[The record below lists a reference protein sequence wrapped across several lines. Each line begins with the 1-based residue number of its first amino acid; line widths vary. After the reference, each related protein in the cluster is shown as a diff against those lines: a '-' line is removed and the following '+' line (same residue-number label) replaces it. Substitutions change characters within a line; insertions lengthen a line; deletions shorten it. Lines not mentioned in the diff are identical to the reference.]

1 MLFLPIPWVANAAG
15 LGRLAVLSSLGQP
28 FRAEIDLVSHQDE
41 LTTLSSRI
49 ASPDA
54 YKQIDF
60 QYGSALAGLRLNV
73 KKQPNGRAY
82 IEVTSSRPVNEPFI
96 HLLIELIGDSTRII
110 RGYTALIDPP
120 GFGPI
125 PVTSARVAIPEA
137 QPASGAQSPVS
148 RRMTAHVE
156 EKTAA
161 YKGKDVARLFKGEP
175 PNDVAANP
183 GKTPSMSYRIK
194 ILEEESTLRTIVH
207 TGLIERIALMEE
219 TVQGMQRLLEI
230 KNPGMAAAQK
240 RAGVEPL
247 AQNPEAAKS
256 KVVAAAEQEEA
267 SIDIKKEGPKTVSPT
282 KKPVAQAK
290 PEKPKSKIVPPPSPE
305 SSLVSTIVGE
315 RLHLAA
321 GGSVILLGGLAFWM
335 RRRRQLQEV
344 TSEDILNKLLA
355 RDPGRDDVQIK
366 LLEIYAARKD
376 KAAFHSAARKFN
388 KLTGDQ
394 GEAWL
399 KVAAMGYA
407 LDPGNPLYEA
417 GKYAASAAAATN
429 EVE

>member
-1 MLFLPIPWVANAAG
+1 MLLLPIPWVANAAG

-41 LTTLSSRI
+41 LATLSSRI
-49 ASPDA
+49 ASPDT
-54 YKQIDF
+54 YKQADF
-60 QYGSALAGLRLNV
+60 QYSSALAGLRLDI

-96 HLLIELIGDSTRII
+96 HLLIELSWDSTRLI

-125 PVTSARVAIPEA
+125 PVTSARVAVPEA
-137 QPASGAQSPVS
+137 QPAPGAQSAVS
-148 RRMTAHVE
+148 RRMTARVE

-161 YKGKDVARLFKGEP
+161 YKGKETLS
-175 PNDVAANP
+175 
-183 GKTPSMSYRIK
+183 TLHRIN
-194 ILEEESTLRTIVH
+194 ILEQESTLRAKA
-207 TGLIERIALMEE
+207 LAALLERIALLEK
-219 TVQGMQRLLEI
+219 TVQGMQRLLDTRNRDMVVAP
-230 KNPGMAAAQK
+230 KPAA
-240 RAGVEPL
+240 VEPP

-256 KVVAAAEQEEA
+256 EVVAAAEQEEA

-282 KKPVAQAK
+282 KKPVAQAE
-290 PEKPKSKIVPPPSPE
+290 PEKPKSKIVPPPLPE
-305 SSLVSTIVGE
+305 SSLVNTIVGE

-321 GGSVILLGGLAFWM
+321 GGIVILLGGLAFWM

-344 TSEDILNKLLA
+344 TSEDILNKLLT

-376 KAAFHSAARKFN
+376 KAAFHSAAGKFN

-417 GKYAASAAAATN
+417 GKYAASASAAAATN
-429 EVE
+429 EVESPSALKPLL